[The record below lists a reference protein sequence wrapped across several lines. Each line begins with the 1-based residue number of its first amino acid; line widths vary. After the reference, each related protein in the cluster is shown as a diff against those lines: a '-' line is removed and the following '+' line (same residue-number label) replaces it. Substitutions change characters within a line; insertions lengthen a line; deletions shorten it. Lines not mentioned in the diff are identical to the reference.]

1 VSKKGE
7 MRVFMSLEEED
18 RMVPIE
24 SRRQRQWRSVLG
36 MKQRSSDTLVTVEDV
51 QIKPGT
57 SMVMNLLINLKQGS
71 VNDSS
76 MKSQPE

>member
-1 VSKKGE
+1 

>member
-1 VSKKGE
+1 MSKKGE